1 MTSEP
6 ATTESPTIDEV
17 VTLLQHWRDNKDQY
31 EGRGIPDEI
40 WHKTFALENSGRFS
54 AAVLKRTFG
63 LSSQQYKTKKTE
75 LLSPVPTPLQPSPP
89 DGTNDVAAP
98 EPAFCEAIISP
109 DTPPTVPALTPE
121 ESQRAQKTKKDI
133 ARLKSTHQRP
143 EDYLDTSTIIV
154 EYIRPDGH
162 RLRIHT
168 TTKSINQVMQSFGA
182 EGAAQV

>member
-63 LSSQQYKTKKTE
+63 LSSQ
-75 LLSPVPTPLQPSPP
+75 
-89 DGTNDVAAP
+89 
-98 EPAFCEAIISP
+98 
-109 DTPPTVPALTPE
+109 
-121 ESQRAQKTKKDI
+121 
-133 ARLKSTHQRP
+133 
-143 EDYLDTSTIIV
+143 
-154 EYIRPDGH
+154 
-162 RLRIHT
+162 
-168 TTKSINQVMQSFGA
+168 
-182 EGAAQV
+182 